1 MAALAI
7 FTPSQALLKNQRQ
20 LPMGYQ
26 YVPTGALTVC
36 GKRKRQ
42 PGDPPPAR
50 PPPVSTAKQRKV
62 STQEELA
69 AKEKQQKIALL
80 AKRLELLKAHQQLLL
95 TSPHLV
101 SSVPLA
107 TPRVSTKKAKK
118 PAAAPPSDSRR
129 SGRAV
134 KTPKFPDADDEPP
147 VTPAPKKSSNPYEQQ
162 IADLSAHVASLAKHL
177 TAKTTP
183 KAPKNLDV
191 TPLTTREKQTL
202 KVDLSKLPLEK
213 LGPVIQLCS
222 QNSGVEEKS
231 DDSITIDIEKLDIPT
246 LRKLQKYAKKTIGEM
261 NRKKGSKSP
270 ATPAMKKVAPSP
282 LLESPPMP
290 QPSPSRPPPTPIPA
304 VLPPAPQRHASSESE
319 SDSSSSSDSDSEAEP
334 EKESK
339 MPETPQPYLEPP
351 PMPAFD
357 PAAWSSLAEDSSS
370 SSSAGGGAGAAG
382 GGAGDGLWSSFRSK
396 EQEQRNHEAERR
408 QLEEQLAAERA
419 REVEE
424 MRKRAADE
432 RSRQDAENLRLQQLR
447 EAELDRDEQERENQ
461 REAARLARQAAQTV
475 DLGQQ
480 SMMMDLMDSFS

>member
-118 PAAAPPSDSRR
+118 PSAAAPPSDSRR

-370 SSSAGGGAGAAG
+370 SSSAGGAGAAG